1 LTENNEEEFFEMQIF
16 FSKASEKV
24 IDKKNLFD
32 KILSLIKQNKE
43 SLGVKIRSNKRE
55 KKIIM
60 SSDNFLLSINFGK
73 EIMMN
78 FLIFKPDENIEIFNN
93 VGNNIINYM
102 NTILEDNANNPLI
115 GCIKFIPVYKKNVN
129 LAKKIISE
137 SRIVEINNV
146 VEQVLNPISIS
157 LEYQIDDRGFLLSFN
172 SIKEKTN
179 ISVATRIYYK
189 EKLTYNVMQE
199 EYNELKK
206 PLKILDVLIE
216 SELL

>member
-1 LTENNEEEFFEMQIF
+1 LTENDEEGFFEMQIF

-43 SLGVKIRSNKRE
+43 SLGVKIKSNKRE
-55 KKIIM
+55 KKILM
-60 SSDNFLLSINFGK
+60 SSDNFVLSINFGK
-73 EIMMN
+73 EIMMD
-78 FLIFKPDENIEIFNN
+78 FLISKPDENIEIFNN

-102 NTILEDNANNPLI
+102 NTILEEKANNLLI

-146 VEQVLNPISIS
+146 VEQVLNPIAIS
-157 LEYQIDDRGFLLSFN
+157 LEYQIDDRSFLLSFS

-179 ISVATRIYYK
+179 IFVATRIYHK
-189 EKLTYNVMQE
+189 EKLTYNMMQE

-206 PLKILDVLIE
+206 PLKILDTLIE
-216 SELL
+216 SELS

>member
-1 LTENNEEEFFEMQIF
+1 MTENDEEGFFEMQIF

-43 SLGVKIRSNKRE
+43 SLGVKIKSNKRE
-55 KKIIM
+55 KKILM
-60 SSDNFLLSINFGK
+60 SSDNFVLSINFGK
-73 EIMMN
+73 EIMMD
-78 FLIFKPDENIEIFNN
+78 FLISKPDENIEIFNN

-102 NTILEDNANNPLI
+102 NTILEEKANNLLI

-146 VEQVLNPISIS
+146 VEQVLNPIAIS
-157 LEYQIDDRGFLLSFN
+157 LEYQIDDRSFLLSFS

-179 ISVATRIYYK
+179 IFVATRIYHK
-189 EKLTYNVMQE
+189 EKLTYNMMQE

-206 PLKILDVLIE
+206 PLKILDTLIE
-216 SELL
+216 SELS